1 MAWQQTEPIMNQKI
15 QFAFRAKSSAN
26 FSELCREYGISTKTG
41 YKWKARFETNGP
53 EGLKEESRRPKSSP
67 EALSEEV
74 VCRLVRIKE
83 SHRHWGAR
91 KLQIVYERSWGKTPS
106 ESSIKR
112 VLERCGLVEKRRK
125 QRAATSSGRLTS
137 DVKVSAPNDLWTVDF
152 KGWWREGSGRSNPLT
167 VRDAHSRYILEL
179 RHLDKGDTA
188 SVRACFERLFER
200 HGLPKVIRSDN
211 GPPFASSQA
220 LLGLS
225 ALSAWWITLGIGLDR
240 SRPGCPQD
248 NGAHERMHLDLKREV
263 QAVATERVERSAA
276 ERQAHFE
283 TWRHEF
289 NHERPHES
297 LGMKC
302 PAQVYENSPRS
313 YKADEQ
319 IILGYEG
326 MEVRKVQR
334 MGYIKYNKERY
345 QLSTALRG
353 WDVGLKAAGQEQVE
367 VYFGSLCIGHLD
379 LLSRAFKAVLETEK
393 PGKEGMKATTGRVG
407 AGEPRRSASPHSEA
421 RQHQHDPNPKAA

>member
-1 MAWQQTEPIMNQKI
+1 
-15 QFAFRAKSSAN
+15 
-26 FSELCREYGISTKTG
+26 
-41 YKWKARFETNGP
+41 
-53 EGLKEESRRPKSSP
+53 
-67 EALSEEV
+67 
-74 VCRLVRIKE
+74 
-83 SHRHWGAR
+83 
-91 KLQIVYERSWGKTPS
+91 
-106 ESSIKR
+106 
-112 VLERCGLVEKRRK
+112 VEKRRK
-125 QRAATSSGRLTS
+125 QRAATPSGRLTS

-211 GPPFASSQA
+211 GPPFACSQA

-302 PAQVYENSPRS
+302 PAQVYETSPRS

-319 IILGYEG
+319 VILGYEG

-353 WDVGLKAAGQEQVE
+353 WDVGLKAVCQEQVE
-367 VYFGSLCIGHLD
+367 VYFGSLCIGNLD
-379 LLSRAFKAVLETEK
+379 LLSRSFKAVVENEK
-393 PGKEGMKATTGRVG
+393 PGKEEMKATPDRVG
-407 AGEPRRSASPHSEA
+407 AGEPLRSAPPHSEA
-421 RQHQHDPNPKAA
+421 RQHQLDPNPTQAA

>member
-1 MAWQQTEPIMNQKI
+1 
-15 QFAFRAKSSAN
+15 
-26 FSELCREYGISTKTG
+26 
-41 YKWKARFETNGP
+41 
-53 EGLKEESRRPKSSP
+53 
-67 EALSEEV
+67 
-74 VCRLVRIKE
+74 VRIKQ

-91 KLQIVYERSWGKTPS
+91 KVQAIYERSCGKAPS

-125 QRAATSSGRLTS
+125 QRGATPSGRLTS
-137 DVKVSAPNDLWTVDF
+137 DVPVSAPNDLWTVDF
-152 KGWWREGSGRSNPLT
+152 KGWWKEGSGRSNPLT

-263 QAVATERVERSAA
+263 QALATERVERSAA

-289 NHERPHES
+289 NDERPHES

-302 PAQVYENSPRS
+302 PAQVYENSLRS
-313 YKADEQ
+313 YKASEQ
-319 IILGYEG
+319 VILVYEG

-334 MGYIKYNKERY
+334 MGYIKYDKERY
-345 QLSTALRG
+345 QLSAALRG

-367 VYFGSLCIGHLD
+367 VYFGSLSIGHLD
-379 LLSRAFKAVLETEK
+379 LRSRAFKAVLETEK
-393 PGKEGMKATTGRVG
+393 PGEEGGMATADRVG
-407 AGEPRRSASPHSEA
+407 AGVPLRSAPPHSEA
-421 RQHQHDPNPKAA
+421 RQPQHDPNPQAA